1 MKYISVGRST
11 AFQRERYAIIV
22 LFFETNTLGISE
34 ESVNVD
40 DIIETTNHFR
50 CIDLIIDRTEEKLS
64 ESFIKELHRILK
76 FPKIQG

>member
-1 MKYISVGRST
+1 MPRST